1 MAKINEIVEQ
11 VVTREKEQLQVQ
23 INQARTNVETEISEA
38 RRSLEAELVQRK
50 AQVDVQMEKQYQIE
64 KNSLEIEARDRSLAE
79 KQRLINQVFQNAREA
94 LEKISSEQFHAFLH
108 DVLMKFTEGNT
119 EKLTLKIG
127 DRSAHLVNQAQL
139 KQAELGNLSVELS
152 EETLPNTSGFLLTTE
167 SAQFNFLFDSLID
180 DAQTELIADI
190 AKHFRDK

>member
-23 INQARTNVETEISEA
+23 IDQARTNVETEISEA

>member
-11 VVTREKEQLQVQ
+11 VVTREKEQLQEQ
-23 INQARTNVETEISEA
+23 IDQARTNVETEISEA

-152 EETLPNTSGFLLTTE
+152 EETLPNTSGFLLTTG

>member
-11 VVTREKEQLQVQ
+11 VVTREKEQLQEQ
-23 INQARTNVETEISEA
+23 IDQARTNVETEISEA